1 MTRRRELTGSVSPET
16 GNRAATGGVP
26 ARRAMDRWAWRL
38 FRREWRQQLLVLVLI
53 GVAVAAT
60 VLAAGVATNTP
71 PPKNA
76 TLGGAPFAV
85 ALPGTEPHLNAVI
98 ATVVADAQQADAGH
112 HRKVPHGHHQ
122 LGRSAARSPAGR
134 PISAARQGGIR
145 GETKVVAEQ
154 RLSTGSLNP
163 VDLRAES
170 PNGPFANSSLALLDG
185 HYPNGP
191 GQVALTRSVASLY
204 DVGVGDRWRA
214 VGRSWL
220 VTGLVEN
227 PDDLADS
234 FALVAPGQLP
244 APTSVHILLGSA
256 PHFSLPAGA
265 TLVAPPGPSSGFSPA
280 PVVLVVALLGLLF
293 VGMIATAGFTML
305 AQRRLRALGMVS
317 ALGATHRDVRRVMV
331 ANGAVVGAIGA
342 GAGAALGLAGWFAYA
357 PRLQASTG
365 HRIDASNLPW
375 LTIAVTMA
383 FAVLVA
389 TRAARRPARAIAE
402 MPVVAALRGRAP
414 RPKPAH
420 RTAIVGVALLVGGG
434 YLLAS
439 SGGFDATGTSATAH
453 VLGGLLAVV
462 LGAILVGPLCI
473 GILAA
478 AGRHMPVAERLAFRD
493 LDRYRARSGAALSAI
508 SVTVLIAVLV
518 FLVGGARYAN
528 AIDYFGPNLPANQLV
543 VYTPAGAAAAGYS
556 SQNLCASN
564 DKLSA
569 PQLRGAEAGVRA
581 LASSLTATDVL
592 TLQTATGLLIQTTN
606 GGTDVGLPYVA
617 TPQLL
622 AHYGIRLSDIQP
634 NAILLS
640 SRSGLTGA
648 PALQLPLTCTF
659 KNACPPTSCIAN
671 PAIQT
676 LPALPP
682 ATADPNLVVTPYAV
696 HKYGLHPETAAWLL
710 QTKGPLTA
718 GQISAARQRAAAL
731 GLVIE
736 TKNDNPSLA
745 QLDTWATVA
754 GMLLALGVLLMTVG
768 LVRSETAND
777 LRILTAAGATS
788 KVRRAIT
795 AATAGGLGL
804 LGAVIGTAVAYLA
817 AAAYFHNQLG
827 ERLGQVPVANLL
839 LVLCALPSIA
849 AVGAW
854 LLSGRQPSAVARQ
867 PVD

>member
-1 MTRRRELTGSVSPET
+1 MTRRRQPKSSLPPGMGDRP
-16 GNRAATGGVP
+16 AHGGVP
-26 ARRAMDRWAWRL
+26 ARRAMNRWAWRL

-60 VLAAGVATNTP
+60 VFAAGVATNAP

-76 TLGGAPFAV
+76 TLGGAPYAV
-85 ALPGTEPHLNAVI
+85 TLPGTEPHLKAVI
-98 ATVVADAQQADAGH
+98 ARVVADAQRVHAPRAGS
-112 HRKVPHGHHQ
+112 R
-122 LGRSAARSPAGR
+122 AAT
-134 PISAARQGGIR
+134 Q
-145 GETKVVAEQ
+145 VVQEQ
-154 RLSTGSLNP
+154 RLSTGSLSP
-163 VDLRAES
+163 VNLRAES
-170 PNGPFANSSLALLDG
+170 PDGPFAHSSLALLAG
-185 HYPNGP
+185 HYPGGP
-191 GQVALTRSVASLY
+191 GQVAVTRSVAALY
-204 DVGVGDRWRA
+204 DVGVGDRWHA
-214 VGRSWL
+214 AGRTWQ

-227 PDDLADS
+227 PDNLLDS

-244 APTSVHILLGSA
+244 APTSVTILLGA
-256 PHFSLPAGA
+256 PPHFALPAGA
-265 TLVAPPGPSSGFSPA
+265 SLGAPPGPSSGFSPA
-280 PVVLVVALLGLLF
+280 TVVLVVAVFGLLF
-293 VGMIATAGFTML
+293 VGMIAAAGFTVL

-331 ANGAVVGAIGA
+331 ANGAVVGMIGA
-342 GAGAALGLAGWFAYA
+342 VAGAALGLAGWFAYA
-357 PRLQASTG
+357 PHLQASTG
-365 HRIDASNLPW
+365 HRIDAGNLPW
-375 LTIAVTMA
+375 WTIAVTMG

-389 TRAARRPARAIAE
+389 IWAARRPARAIAE

-414 RPKPAH
+414 LPKPAH
-420 RTAIVGVALLVGGG
+420 RSAIPGVVLLAGGG

-439 SGGFDATGTSATAH
+439 SGGWGATGTSATLH

-462 LGAILVGPLCI
+462 LGAVLVGPLCI

-478 AGRHMPVAERLAFRD
+478 LGRHAPIAERLAFRD
-493 LDRYRARSGAALSAI
+493 LARYRSRSGAALSAI

-518 FLVGGARYAN
+518 FLMGGARYAS

-564 DKLSA
+564 DKLTA
-569 PQLRGAEAGVRA
+569 PQLRSAEDGVRSI
-581 LASSLTATDVL
+581 ASSLTATDVL

-622 AHYGIRLSDIQP
+622 AHYGIRPSDIHP

-659 KNACPPTSCIAN
+659 KSTCPPTSCIAN
-671 PAIQT
+671 PTVQT

-682 ATADPNLVVTPYAV
+682 DTADPNLVVTPYAV

-718 GQISAARQRAAAL
+718 GQINGARQRASAL

-736 TKNDNPSLA
+736 TKNDSPSLA

-754 GMLLALGVLLMTVG
+754 GMLLALGVLVMTVG

-788 KVRRAIT
+788 RVRRAIT

-817 AAAYFHNQLG
+817 AVAYFHNQLG
-827 ERLGQVPVANLL
+827 ERLGHVPVTDLL
-839 LVLCALPSIA
+839 LILAALPIVA
-849 AVGAW
+849 AGGAW
-854 LLSGRQPSAVARQ
+854 ILSGRQPSAVSHQ
-867 PVD
+867 PIE

>member
-1 MTRRRELTGSVSPET
+1 M
-16 GNRAATGGVP
+16 N
-26 ARRAMDRWAWRL
+26 RWAWRL
-38 FRREWRQQLLVLVLI
+38 FRREWRQQLLVLTLI

-60 VLAAGVATNTP
+60 VFAAGVATNTP

-76 TLGGAPFAV
+76 TLGGAPYAV
-85 ALPGTEPHLNAVI
+85 TMPGTEPHLTAAI
-98 ATVVADAQQADAGH
+98 DTVVSDAHQAGTS
-112 HRKVPHGHHQ
+112 VQ
-122 LGRSAARSPAGR
+122 
-134 PISAARQGGIR
+134 
-145 GETKVVAEQ
+145 VVEEQ

-163 VDLRAES
+163 VDLRSER
-170 PNGPFANSSLALLDG
+170 PDGPFARSSLALLAG
-185 HYPNGP
+185 RYPDGP

-204 DVGVGDRWRA
+204 DVGVGDRWHA
-214 VGRSWL
+214 AGRSWQ

-227 PDDLADS
+227 PDNLLDS

-244 APTSVHILLGSA
+244 APTSVSILLSSA
-256 PHFSLPAGA
+256 PRSSLPAGA
-265 TLVAPPGPSSGFSPA
+265 TLVAPPGASSGFSPA
-280 PVVLVVALLGLLF
+280 TVVLVVALFGLLF
-293 VGMIATAGFTML
+293 VGMIAAAGFTVL

-342 GAGAALGLAGWFAYA
+342 VVGAALGLSGWFAYA
-357 PRLQASTG
+357 PHLQSSTG
-365 HRIDASNLPW
+365 HRIDAGNLPW
-375 LTIAVTMA
+375 STIAVTMA

-389 TRAARRPARAIAE
+389 VRAARRPARTIAE

-420 RTAIVGVALLVGGG
+420 RSAIPGVVLLAAGG

-439 SGGFDATGTSATAH
+439 SGGWGATGASATVH

-462 LGAILVGPLCI
+462 LGAVLVGPLCI
-473 GILAA
+473 GALAA
-478 AGRHMPVAERLAFRD
+478 LGRHAPVAERLAFRD
-493 LDRYRARSGAALSAI
+493 LARYRARSGAALSAI
-508 SVTVLIAVLV
+508 SVAVLVAVLV
-518 FLVGGARYAN
+518 FLMGGARYAN
-528 AIDYFGPNLPANQLV
+528 ALDYFGPNLSSNELV

-556 SQNLCASN
+556 SQNLCSSN
-564 DKLSA
+564 GNLIA
-569 PQLRGAEAGVRA
+569 QQLRSAEAGVRA
-581 LASSLTATDVL
+581 IASSLTTTDVL
-592 TLQTATGLLIQTTN
+592 TLQTATGLLIQTSG

-622 AHYGIRLSDIQP
+622 AHYGIRPSDIRP
-634 NAILLS
+634 GVVLLS

-648 PALQLPLTCTF
+648 PALQLPLTCSF
-659 KNACPPTSCIAN
+659 KNACPPRSCIAN
-671 PAIQT
+671 PTIQT

-682 ATADPNLVVTPYAV
+682 DTADPNLVVTPYAV

-718 GQISAARQRAAAL
+718 SQINGARQRASAL

-754 GMLLALGVLLMTVG
+754 GMLLALGVLVMTVG

-777 LRILTAAGATS
+777 LRILTAAGAS
-788 KVRRAIT
+788 SRVRRAIT

-804 LGAVIGTAVAYLA
+804 LGAGIGTAVAYLA
-817 AAAYFHNQLG
+817 AAAYFHNQIG
-827 ERLGQVPVANLL
+827 QRLGHAPITDLL
-839 LVLCALPSIA
+839 LILVALPAVA
-849 AVGAW
+849 AAGAW
-854 LLSGRQPSAVARQ
+854 LLSGRQPSVISHQ
-867 PVD
+867 PIE